1 MRDEL
6 VLLNSTSRIV
16 NFKLRSST
24 TGQLLTG
31 KVASDFTG
39 TRHVAGGTSTSLSF
53 SAGTAGDSYSSGKIC
68 PIGNGTYDWH
78 VPNAMFTALG
88 QSNAVI
94 SCSGALDVAF
104 DFQVVAVDRGAAVF
118 GVDNTGINNA
128 AENSMIAANQLQS

>member
-31 KVASDFTG
+31 RVASDFTG
-39 TRHVAGGTSTSLSF
+39 TRHFAGGTTTALSF
-53 SAGTAGDSYSSGKIC
+53 STGTAGDSYSSGKIC
-68 PIGNGTYDWH
+68 PLGNGTYDWH
-78 VPNAMFTALG
+78 VPDAMFASLG

-104 DFQVVAVDRGAAVF
+104 DFQVVAVDRGTAVF
-118 GVDNTGINNA
+118 GVNNTGISSA
-128 AENSMIAANQLQS
+128 AENAQIAANQLQS